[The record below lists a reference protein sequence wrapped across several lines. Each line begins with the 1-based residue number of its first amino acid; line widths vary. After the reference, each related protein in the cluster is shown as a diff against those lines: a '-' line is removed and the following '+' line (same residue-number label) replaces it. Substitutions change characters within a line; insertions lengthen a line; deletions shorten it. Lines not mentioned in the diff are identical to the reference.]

1 MKRLA
6 VCLITTAV
14 VGCAPLPPKVR
25 GLTEQQNSVNDIWSN
40 NVASCVKTLDKLDAQ
55 STSSSTAKLV
65 IAIIGTLAG
74 SVMAPVAKGSGKDA
88 WAGLSGSTNALQ
100 TALDN
105 SFSASLMLKEALYV
119 AAVVVDTNKAFIAA
133 TDPNKQVQIANSLPI
148 LCRLA
153 RLKAVDEANKAV
165 SQGNSDTDKKITA
178 LLLATASQD
187 DNAVPA
193 RAATVAPA
201 QATAVLAP
209 ASDH

>member
-1 MKRLA
+1 
-6 VCLITTAV
+6 
-14 VGCAPLPPKVR
+14 
-25 GLTEQQNSVNDIWSN
+25 
-40 NVASCVKTLDKLDAQ
+40 
-55 STSSSTAKLV
+55 
-65 IAIIGTLAG
+65 
-74 SVMAPVAKGSGKDA
+74 
-88 WAGLSGSTNALQ
+88 
-100 TALDN
+100 
-105 SFSASLMLKEALYV
+105 
-119 AAVVVDTNKAFIAA
+119 
-133 TDPNKQVQIANSLPI
+133 
-148 LCRLA
+148 LA